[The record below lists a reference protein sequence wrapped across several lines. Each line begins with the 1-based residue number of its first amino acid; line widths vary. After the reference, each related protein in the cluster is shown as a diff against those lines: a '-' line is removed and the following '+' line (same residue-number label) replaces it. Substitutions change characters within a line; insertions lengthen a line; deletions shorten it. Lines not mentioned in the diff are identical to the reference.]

1 MAPSGMHGS
10 GGNRPDG
17 GNPYANNP
25 YPSNPNQQQQPQP
38 SNTNPSPHASRGRSS
53 GDNSSSNIN
62 NPNAGNNNPNRPSIE
77 SIIDARKA
85 TNPTEVCFS
94 IPRLAVGAIIGKGG
108 QNLRDLQ
115 AQYGVR
121 VYIEKEDFN
130 GKRMVVLSC
139 GSESNF
145 DPQTMERTLH
155 QCQDHIESI
164 VEEQLTHQKES
175 GGGGDMS
182 IPE

>member
-1 MAPSGMHGS
+1 MQFGLDLSISREVVAPPGMQH
-10 GGNRPDG
+10 NRPPEGHPYG
-17 GNPYANNP
+17 GNPYPGNNP
-25 YPSNPNQQQQPQP
+25 QGNPN
-38 SNTNPSPHASRGRSS
+38 SNPSPHNR
-53 GDNSSSNIN
+53 
-62 NPNAGNNNPNRPSIE
+62 NANRPSIE
-77 SIIDARKA
+77 SIIDARRA
-85 TNPTEVCFS
+85 SNPAEVCFS

-115 AQYGVR
+115 GQYGVR

-139 GSESNF
+139 GSESGF

-155 QCQDHIESI
+155 QCREHIENI
-164 VEEQLTHQKES
+164 VEEQLKHQKENES
-175 GGGGDMS
+175 EML